1 MAVGGHGYDHGFGPY
16 QTALTPY
23 RSQLERD
30 DSKVGGS
37 GRSLYILLLCAF
49 YQFFRS
55 PSFTTMPDR
64 QFVMPLYPSGTRCH
78 Q

>member
-1 MAVGGHGYDHGFGPY
+1 MAVGGHGYGHGFGPY

-37 GRSLYILLLCAF
+37 GQSPHLLVVCIGPFPSL
-49 YQFFRS
+49 
-55 PSFTTMPDR
+55 
-64 QFVMPLYPSGTRCH
+64 
-78 Q
+78 